1 MAEQLT
7 KTPPQVLA
15 AVMGSI
21 PVSSTKPNMICICNP
36 QGKRHESRQS
46 AKSGAENPKQ
56 IKSGNC
62 YKCEMSGSI
71 SPAADQNRTVT

>member
-1 MAEQLT
+1 
-7 KTPPQVLA
+7 
-15 AVMGSI
+15 
-21 PVSSTKPNMICICNP
+21 MICICNP